1 MSSIQP
7 FQRSVCVP
15 VPIVGSERSSQVDDE
30 TVPLVGQVV
39 HFGEEV
45 ESFRGE
51 REVERGRER
60 EGGREFK
67 VWMYTSVRR
76 DGATSMMFL

>member
-1 MSSIQP
+1 MSTIQP
-7 FQRSVCVP
+7 FQRRVCVP

-60 EGGREFK
+60 GRERVQSMDVHK
-67 VWMYTSVRR
+67 CAKRR
-76 DGATSMMFL
+76 CN